1 MDQHGKDIGEF
12 LEGVD
17 WDKVSELL
25 KSSPE
30 DKSPKVE
37 TIDFLMENLNVD
49 KENVK
54 SPNTFYE
61 TTFIQP

>member
-17 WDKVSELL
+17 WDKISELL
-25 KSSPE
+25 KSPPE
-30 DKSPKVE
+30 DKPPKIE

-49 KENVK
+49 KGNVK
-54 SPNTFYE
+54 YPT
-61 TTFIQP
+61 